1 MYTTNNTSGKL
12 GKWWGPGEEGRR
24 GGGEGESRGA
34 ILKNE
39 LGGRPLQQKRENDKR
54 LHKSRTT
61 DDENM
66 KNENDMIN
74 KYLCQLKETGEGFGV

>member
-24 GGGEGESRGA
+24 GGGKWGGQYWKMN
-34 ILKNE
+34 LG
-39 LGGRPLQQKRENDKR
+39 GGRPLQQKRENDKR

>member
-1 MYTTNNTSGKL
+1 MMGA
-12 GKWWGPGEEGRR
+12 W
-24 GGGEGESRGA
+24 GGGEGESGGA

-39 LGGRPLQQKRENDKR
+39 LGGGGRPLQQKRENDKR

>member
-1 MYTTNNTSGKL
+1 MMGA
-12 GKWWGPGEEGRR
+12 W
-24 GGGEGESRGA
+24 GGGVGESGGGGN
-34 ILKNE
+34 IEKWTW
-39 LGGRPLQQKRENDKR
+39 GGRPLQQKRENDKR